1 MEYFLPIAE
10 VFVSLPL
17 IFILSLVVGILSGLF
32 GVGGGFLMTPFLI
45 FLGIPPAYAVANEAN
60 NILATS
66 VSGSTTHYLKNTL
79 DYKMGLMIV
88 IGGAVGTSLGIFTFS
103 YFKGIGKIDT
113 VISLAYMYILAII
126 GTLMLV
132 ESLREIDQAKRNV
145 LLKKKAH
152 VHYWIHGLPL
162 RMRFPKSKLYESIFT
177 PIIIGLI
184 VGFIA
189 AIMGI
194 GGAFILVPAMI
205 YIIKM
210 PTKLVPGTSLFVTI
224 FVSVIVTFLHSF
236 NYGSIDLLL
245 VLMLVIGSIV
255 GVQLGQKLGERIDS
269 SGLRA
274 LLAILLLIVGIAI
287 AYDSFFAVH
296 DTKEILN
303 NGTKNLAPFSN
314 FIKNEYAR
322 DLKDEY
328 GCDDLWDYLELNYES
343 TIIGSP
349 MSHAWEEV
357 KECIRRADQLGDPH
371 VTALTKLL
379 ALIELF
385 GRKHGIT
392 ASKKLLSAA
401 VNSKLK
407 HSLQVLEEK
416 SIVIFRKSQDEY
428 RLFEGSDI
436 DINSEVEVQKAQINY
451 DWDIILKEIPTPIPI
466 VPKRHYLETGALR
479 WFERRIV
486 SVSYFENNPSMKL
499 MDNITG
505 LFF

>member
-1 MEYFLPIAE
+1 MDVFLPIAQ
-10 VFVSLPL
+10 VFVNPIEIL
-17 IFILSLVVGILSGLF
+17 ILSAIVGVLSGLF

-88 IGGAVGTSLGIFTFS
+88 IGGAIGTSLGIFTFS

-126 GTLMLV
+126 GSLMLV
-132 ESLREIDQAKRNV
+132 ESLGEIDKAKRNV
-145 LLKKKAH
+145 LVKKKLH

-177 PIIIGLI
+177 PIVIGLV

-224 FVSVIVTFLHSF
+224 FVSVIVTLLHSF

-245 VLMLVIGSIV
+245 VFLLVIGSII
-255 GVQLGQKLGERIDS
+255 GVQIGQKLGEKIDS

-274 LLAILLLIVGIAI
+274 LMAILILAVGIAI
-287 AYDSFFAVH
+287 AYDSFFADH
-296 DTKEILN
+296 DTNSTTTSVIPDLNFFSQFILDFSN
-303 NGTKNLAPFSN
+303 EMPFFYGLFSIMFAIFLGVAAAFIRRFFSN
-314 FIKNEYAR
+314 F
-322 DLKDEY
+322 
-328 GCDDLWDYLELNYES
+328 
-343 TIIGSP
+343 
-349 MSHAWEEV
+349 
-357 KECIRRADQLGDPH
+357 
-371 VTALTKLL
+371 
-379 ALIELF
+379 
-385 GRKHGIT
+385 
-392 ASKKLLSAA
+392 KKQMLM
-401 VNSKLK
+401 
-407 HSLQVLEEK
+407 K
-416 SIVIFRKSQDEY
+416 S
-428 RLFEGSDI
+428 
-436 DINSEVEVQKAQINY
+436 
-451 DWDIILKEIPTPIPI
+451 
-466 VPKRHYLETGALR
+466 
-479 WFERRIV
+479 
-486 SVSYFENNPSMKL
+486 
-499 MDNITG
+499 
-505 LFF
+505 